1 MPGRNHLKFTAL
13 AVGVV
18 GLWDAPAVAQT
29 AAEPAGQSS
38 LPQVDVIQKNQSAA
52 KKKAVQASSPTPQ
65 PPPAQPDYAQE
76 APTLENSPYGAAA
89 SSGAAARAAEGPIS
103 PINAKSV
110 LPDNLQ
116 DFSGAASRI
125 TTTDLD
131 SQRPTTTHEALARV
145 PGVVT
150 VTDDGAA
157 RHSGIG
163 LRGSPFRRSRKVL
176 VMEDGVPIN
185 FSTYLDSSTH
195 YTPPLERIESIE
207 VMRGPIV
214 NYGPLNNHGVI
225 NFRNLSPFG
234 ANETVIKAGI
244 GTTEGS
250 DRDIN
255 NFRHVHTRQNLG
267 NVGVVASYSGADTGG
282 AWDVEDLGYNDF
294 YGALGFRGTNQDLTI
309 SGGFFRQRDTYDED
323 NFGGSQA
330 DFFRFGRNKTAG
342 AAAGNFEAPCCHDLS
357 SYNADFYRLQIAH
370 NYYVDKDTSI
380 STLLYGND
388 HGRARFYNGEDAVGD
403 TRDDIVM
410 EGRDRRYRNYGADSR
425 VELANRPFIG
435 GLKQDFQAGIRY
447 EEHTFSNKNR
457 VGDIGEVLD
466 FDNRGELDESQRL
479 EASSFAAFMQ
489 SAIHVTPT
497 FTLTPGIRF
506 ESYEIDF
513 KSEDTSGGADY
524 NHVLP
529 ILAFSWNAAPRTTVY
544 GGYHRGLTP
553 HILRDALDG
562 ADDFLAPDE
571 EIGDNF
577 ELGVRT
583 TAVRGLTLDM
593 AYFHNRIGNYQF
605 GESFQSPSGDRVFT
619 ALDEVSINGFEIYS
633 RLDSK
638 PFTEGPWNFFGEGV
652 YTFADAEIEKGVN
665 EDGDS
670 VAGNRVP
677 ESIRHFAN
685 LTLGVEHKIGWD
697 ASLTWTYRGE
707 YHTDADNSSYVDEG
721 LVPDVWLL
729 SARSNLK
736 VTDQL
741 SLFVSGQNLTD
752 EFYISDRSDGVKPG
766 QGRTVMGGFTLKF
779 E

>member
-18 GLWDAPAVAQT
+18 GLWAAPAVAQT

-52 KKKAVQASSPTPQ
+52 KKKPVQASSPTPQ
-65 PPPAQPDYAQE
+65 PPPAQPDFAQE

-103 PINAKSV
+103 PINAKRV

-309 SGGFFRQRDTYDED
+309 SGG
-323 NFGGSQA
+323 
-330 DFFRFGRNKTAG
+330 
-342 AAAGNFEAPCCHDLS
+342 S
-357 SYNADFYRLQIAH
+357 SASATPMTRT
-370 NYYVDKDTSI
+370 TS
-380 STLLYGND
+380 
-388 HGRARFYNGEDAVGD
+388 A
-403 TRDDIVM
+403 
-410 EGRDRRYRNYGADSR
+410 DRRRISSASVATRQQALQPATSKPRAATISAAIMPISIASR
-425 VELANRPFIG
+425 
-435 GLKQDFQAGIRY
+435 
-447 EEHTFSNKNR
+447 S
-457 VGDIGEVLD
+457 
-466 FDNRGELDESQRL
+466 
-479 EASSFAAFMQ
+479 
-489 SAIHVTPT
+489 
-497 FTLTPGIRF
+497 
-506 ESYEIDF
+506 
-513 KSEDTSGGADY
+513 
-524 NHVLP
+524 
-529 ILAFSWNAAPRTTVY
+529 RTTITST
-544 GGYHRGLTP
+544 RTP
-553 HILRDALDG
+553 ASRRASMETTMG
-562 ADDFLAPDE
+562 APAS
-571 EIGDNF
+571 
-577 ELGVRT
+577 T
-583 TAVRGLTLDM
+583 TAKTPL
-593 AYFHNRIGNYQF
+593 A
-605 GESFQSPSGDRVFT
+605 
-619 ALDEVSINGFEIYS
+619 
-633 RLDSK
+633 
-638 PFTEGPWNFFGEGV
+638 
-652 YTFADAEIEKGVN
+652 
-665 EDGDS
+665 
-670 VAGNRVP
+670 
-677 ESIRHFAN
+677 IRAM
-685 LTLGVEHKIGWD
+685 
-697 ASLTWTYRGE
+697 
-707 YHTDADNSSYVDEG
+707 
-721 LVPDVWLL
+721 
-729 SARSNLK
+729 
-736 VTDQL
+736 
-741 SLFVSGQNLTD
+741 
-752 EFYISDRSDGVKPG
+752 IS
-766 QGRTVMGGFTLKF
+766 
-779 E
+779 